1 MTPAA
6 VWIVVLNW
14 NNRDDTLAC
23 LESLAEADLA
33 GATVL
38 VVDNGSR
45 DGSAEAVRERFPEFR
60 LLVLPENRGFAG
72 GNNAGIRAALDAG
85 AEGVLL
91 LNNDT
96 VVDAKFLFPL
106 VQIFADNPDAAAAS
120 SAIHRLDRPEMLDV
134 AYSIVDFTRREAVRI
149 LGVNAV
155 PGLGHGFHAC
165 TTVEVA
171 IGCSLLM
178 SAKAL
183 GDVGLFDEAYFA
195 YHEDVDWSLRAR
207 KRGYRLFY
215 QPWSRVFHR
224 SSRSTRAL
232 VVAPRQDAAG
242 DDDAL
247 PEAEPMP
254 WNPVRAYLGSRNLIR
269 LLKAHATRAEQRAF
283 ARSCTWEIPIEFLAV
298 LERKEGW
305 LRLGRWGYKAFL
317 REHFVDRHPL
327 LRTRLD
333 AGARAEAALL
343 LFVLAPIDLFWSL
356 PRKICRARR
365 AGRLAQL
372 ASYCRGLWD
381 GILDRPLPLERLGLR

>member
-1 MTPAA
+1 MRQSA

-23 LESLAEADLA
+23 LESLAKAELA

-60 LLVLPENRGFAG
+60 LLALPENRGFAG

-96 VVDAKFLFPL
+96 IVDPTFLFPL
-106 VQIFADNPDAAAAS
+106 VQVFHDNPDAAAAS
-120 SAIHRLDRPEMLDV
+120 SAIHRLDHPDMLDV
-134 AYSIVDFTRREAVRI
+134 AYSTVDFRRREAVRI

-155 PGLGHGFHAC
+155 PGLGHGFNVC
-165 TTVEVA
+165 SEVEVT
-171 IGCSLLM
+171 IGCSMLM

-224 SSRSTRAL
+224 GSRSTRSL
-232 VVAPRQDAAG
+232 VAAPRDDAPPAE
-242 DDDAL
+242 DAL

-254 WNPVRAYLGSRNLIR
+254 WNPVRSYLGARNLIR
-269 LLKAHATRAEQRAF
+269 LLKTHATREEKSDF
-283 ARSCTWEIPIEFLAV
+283 VRSCLWEIPLELLAV
-298 LERKEGW
+298 IKRKEGW
-305 LRLGRWGYKAFL
+305 LRLGRWGYKTFL
-317 REHFVDRHPL
+317 REHFVEPHPSVRSRVDAGSWGAAAPL
-327 LRTRLD
+327 LLV
-333 AGARAEAALL
+333 
-343 LFVLAPIDLFWSL
+343 FVPIDLMWNL
-356 PRKICRARR
+356 PREIWEAHRQ
-365 AGRLAQL
+365 GRLAEL
-372 ASYCRGLWD
+372 RFYLRGLWD
-381 GILDRPLPLERLGLR
+381 GLRDRPLPLAKMGLK